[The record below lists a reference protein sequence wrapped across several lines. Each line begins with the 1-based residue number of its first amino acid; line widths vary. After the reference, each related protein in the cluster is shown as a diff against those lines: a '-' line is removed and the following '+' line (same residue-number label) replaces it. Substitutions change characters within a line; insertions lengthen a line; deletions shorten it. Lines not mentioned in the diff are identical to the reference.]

1 MYLFCVGGCVA
12 NSNSL
17 LIFAST
23 ILSCEQYDPRE
34 QQSSPEKVATPLDHT
49 VVMPSLGE
57 DSYSLASQCEM
68 ECGDSVVKRNVG
80 CVDQLTR
87 LVFGEI
93 PGSSVGIVIEG

>member
-1 MYLFCVGGCVA
+1 
-12 NSNSL
+12 
-17 LIFAST
+17 
-23 ILSCEQYDPRE
+23 
-34 QQSSPEKVATPLDHT
+34 
-49 VVMPSLGE
+49 MPSLGE